1 MSAFKQL
8 TTKDVVI
15 TPFEASKDQTFT
27 GNEITGS
34 NVGIEIYYGQNL
46 TSSIYPGRP
55 KINFLDTGYVYKQEV
70 SLVYNSIKQLYY
82 SNYIFSSFGDSV
94 PLPIKIPGVSETD
107 DKMIGP
113 VSAPRYDNYLQTTL
127 NQSRFFPTASNEILS
142 VISIPSTLYGE
153 LIIPS
158 TFRSNYTSSLGDKYD
173 IIDDGEGNILVNGDI
188 NGQIFYSHGI
198 VAITTGSLQ
207 DFGKT
212 IVDNNNLDGLQL
224 NFSTNVCI
232 YEHQYKCGIRDSEF
246 TYSQNPSILSGSTDD
261 TYYDFAT
268 GSEFVPYLTTVGLYN
283 ENNDLLVVG
292 KMSQP
297 IPVSQFTDTT
307 IIVNFDT

>member
-1 MSAFKQL
+1 MGAFKQL

-46 TSSIYPGRP
+46 TSSVYPGRP
-55 KINFLDTGYVYKQEV
+55 KINFLETGFVYKQEV
-70 SLVYNSIKQLYY
+70 SLVYSSIKQLYY
-82 SNYIFSSFGDSV
+82 SNYISSSLGDDV
-94 PLPIKIPGVSETD
+94 PLPILIPGANEESTRT
-107 DKMIGP
+107 IGQ
-113 VSAPRYDNYLQTTL
+113 VSAPRYNNYLQSTL
-127 NQSRFFPTASNEILS
+127 TQSRYFPTASNETIS

-153 LIIPS
+153 LIIPT
-158 TFRSNYTSSLGDKYD
+158 TFRSNYTSSLGDKFD
-173 IIDDGEGNILVNGDI
+173 IVDDGEGNILVNGDI

-198 VAITTGSLQ
+198 IAITTGSLQ
-207 DFGKT
+207 DFG
-212 IVDNNNLDGLQL
+212 VSVGGNLNDLQI
-224 NFSTNVCI
+224 NFSSNICI
-232 YEHQYKCGIRDSEF
+232 YEHQYKCGIRDNEF
-246 TYSQNPSILSGSTDD
+246 TYSQNPSILSGSSNDV
-261 TYYDFAT
+261 YYDFAT

-297 IPVSQFTDTT
+297 IPVSQFSDTT
-307 IIVNFDT
+307 VIVNFDT

>member
-1 MSAFKQL
+1 MGAFKQL

-46 TSSIYPGRP
+46 TSSVYPGRP
-55 KINFLDTGYVYKQEV
+55 KINFLETGFVYKQEV
-70 SLVYNSIKQLYY
+70 SLVYSSIKQLYY
-82 SNYIFSSFGDSV
+82 SNYISSSLGDDA
-94 PLPIKIPGVSETD
+94 PLPILIPGANEESTRTT
-107 DKMIGP
+107 GQ
-113 VSAPRYDNYLQTTL
+113 VSAPRYDNYLQSTL
-127 NQSRFFPTASNEILS
+127 TQSRYFPTASNETIS

-153 LIIPS
+153 LIIPT
-158 TFRSNYTSSLGDKYD
+158 TFRSNYTSSLGDKFD
-173 IIDDGEGNILVNGDI
+173 IVDDGEGNILVNGDI

-198 VAITTGSLQ
+198 VTITTGSLQ
-207 DFGKT
+207 DFGVT
-212 IVDNNNLDGLQL
+212 VGENLSDLQI
-224 NFSTNVCI
+224 NFSSNICI
-232 YEHQYKCGIRDSEF
+232 YEHQYKCGIRDNEF
-246 TYSQNPSILSGSTDD
+246 TYSQNPSILSGSSDD
-261 TYYDFAT
+261 QYYDFAT

-297 IPVSQFTDTT
+297 IPVSQFSDTT

>member
-1 MSAFKQL
+1 MGAFKQL

-46 TSSIYPGRP
+46 TSSVYPGRP
-55 KINFLDTGYVYKQEV
+55 KINFLETGFVYKQEV
-70 SLVYNSIKQLYY
+70 SLVYSSIKQLYY
-82 SNYIFSSFGDSV
+82 SNYISSSLGDDV
-94 PLPIKIPGVSETD
+94 PLPILIPGANEESTRT
-107 DKMIGP
+107 IGQ
-113 VSAPRYDNYLQTTL
+113 VSAPRYNNYLQSTL
-127 NQSRFFPTASNEILS
+127 TQSRYFPTASNETIS

-153 LIIPS
+153 LIIPT
-158 TFRSNYTSSLGDKYD
+158 TFRSNYTSSLGDKFD
-173 IIDDGEGNILVNGDI
+173 IVDDGEGNILVNGDI

-198 VAITTGSLQ
+198 IAITTGSLQ
-207 DFGKT
+207 DFG
-212 IVDNNNLDGLQL
+212 VSVGGNLNDLQI
-224 NFSTNVCI
+224 NFSSNICI
-232 YEHQYKCGIRDSEF
+232 YEHQYKCGIRDNEF
-246 TYSQNPSILSGSTDD
+246 TYSQNPSILSGSSNDV
-261 TYYDFAT
+261 YYDFAT

-297 IPVSQFTDTT
+297 IPVSQFSDTT

>member
-1 MSAFKQL
+1 MGAFKQL

-46 TSSIYPGRP
+46 TSSVYPGRP
-55 KINFLDTGYVYKQEV
+55 KINFLETGFVYKQEV
-70 SLVYNSIKQLYY
+70 SLVYSSIKQLYY
-82 SNYIFSSFGDSV
+82 SNYISSSLGDDV
-94 PLPIKIPGVSETD
+94 PLPILIPGANEESTRTT
-107 DKMIGP
+107 GQ
-113 VSAPRYDNYLQTTL
+113 VSAPRYDNYLQSTL
-127 NQSRFFPTASNEILS
+127 TQSRYFPTASNETIS

-153 LIIPS
+153 LIIPT
-158 TFRSNYTSSLGDKYD
+158 TFRSNYTSSLGDKFD
-173 IIDDGEGNILVNGDI
+173 IVDDGEGNILVNGDI

-198 VAITTGSLQ
+198 VTITTGSLQ
-207 DFGKT
+207 DFGVT
-212 IVDNNNLDGLQL
+212 VGENLSDLQI
-224 NFSTNVCI
+224 NFSSNICI
-232 YEHQYKCGIRDSEF
+232 YEHQYKCGIRDNEF
-246 TYSQNPSILSGSTDD
+246 TYSQNPSILSGSSDD
-261 TYYDFAT
+261 QYYDFAT

-297 IPVSQFTDTT
+297 IPVSQFSDTT

>member
-1 MSAFKQL
+1 MGAFKQL

-34 NVGIEIYYGQNL
+34 DVGIEIYYGQNL
-46 TSSIYPGRP
+46 TSSTYPGRP
-55 KINFLDTGYVYKQEV
+55 KINFIDTGYVYKQEV
-70 SLVYNSIKQLYY
+70 SLVYNSIKQLFY
-82 SNYIFSSFGDSV
+82 SNYISSSLGDDV
-94 PLPIKIPGVSETD
+94 PLPILIPGANEESTRT
-107 DKMIGP
+107 IGQ
-113 VSAPRYDNYLQTTL
+113 VYAPRYNNYLQSTL
-127 NQSRFFPTASNEILS
+127 NQSRHFPTASNSIIS
-142 VISIPSTLYGE
+142 VLSIPSTLYGE

-173 IIDDGEGNILVNGDI
+173 IVDDGEGNILVNGDI

-212 IVDNNNLDGLQL
+212 IVSTDNLENLQL
-224 NFSTNVCI
+224 NFSSNVCI
-232 YEHQYKCGIRDSEF
+232 YEHQYKCGIRDNEF

>member
-34 NVGIEIYYGQNL
+34 DVGIEVYYGQNL
-46 TSSIYPGRP
+46 TSSVYPGRP

-70 SLVYNSIKQLYY
+70 SLIYSSIKQLYY
-82 SNYIFSSFGDSV
+82 SNYISSSLGDNV
-94 PLPIKIPGVSETD
+94 PLPILIPGANEESTRTT
-107 DKMIGP
+107 GQ
-113 VSAPRYDNYLQTTL
+113 VSAPRYNNYLQSTL
-127 NQSRFFPTASNEILS
+127 TQSRYFPTASNEILS

-153 LIIPS
+153 LIIPT

-198 VAITTGSLQ
+198 ITITTGSLQ
-207 DFGKT
+207 DFGKR
-212 IVDNNNLDGLQL
+212 IVTTNNLDGLQL

-232 YEHQYKCGIRDSEF
+232 YEHQYKCGIRDNEF
-246 TYSQNPSILSGSTDD
+246 TYSQNPSILSGSSDD
-261 TYYDFAT
+261 QYYNFAT

>member
-1 MSAFKQL
+1 MGAFKQL

-27 GNEITGS
+27 GNEITSS

-46 TSSIYPGRP
+46 TSSVYPGRP
-55 KINFLDTGYVYKQEV
+55 KINFEETGFVYKQEV

-82 SNYIFSSFGDSV
+82 SNYISSSLGDDV
-94 PLPIKIPGVSETD
+94 PLPILIPGANEESTRTT
-107 DKMIGP
+107 GQ
-113 VSAPRYDNYLQTTL
+113 VSAPRYDNYLQSTL
-127 NQSRFFPTASNEILS
+127 TQSRYFPTASNEIIS

-153 LIIPS
+153 LIIPT
-158 TFRSNYTSSLGDKYD
+158 TFKSNYTSSLGDKFD

-198 VAITTGSLQ
+198 IAITTGSLQ
-207 DFGKT
+207 DFGIT
-212 IVDNNNLDGLQL
+212 VVDNLSDLQI
-224 NFSTNVCI
+224 NFSSNICI
-232 YEHQYKCGIRDSEF
+232 YEHQYKCGIRDNEF
-246 TYSQNPSILSGSTDD
+246 TYSQNPSILSGSSNDI
-261 TYYDFAT
+261 YYDFAT

-297 IPVSQFTDTT
+297 IPVSQFSDTT

>member
-1 MSAFKQL
+1 MGAFKQL

-46 TSSIYPGRP
+46 TSSVYPGRP
-55 KINFLDTGYVYKQEV
+55 KINFLETGFVYKQEV
-70 SLVYNSIKQLYY
+70 SLVYSSIKQLYY
-82 SNYIFSSFGDSV
+82 SNYISSSLGDDV
-94 PLPIKIPGVSETD
+94 PLPILIPGANEESTRTT
-107 DKMIGP
+107 GQ
-113 VSAPRYDNYLQTTL
+113 VSAPRYDNYLQSTL
-127 NQSRFFPTASNEILS
+127 TQSRYFPTASNEIIS

-153 LIIPS
+153 LIIPT
-158 TFRSNYTSSLGDKYD
+158 TFKSNYTSSLGDKFD

-198 VAITTGSLQ
+198 IAITTGSLQ
-207 DFGKT
+207 DFGIT
-212 IVDNNNLDGLQL
+212 VVDNLSDLQI
-224 NFSTNVCI
+224 NFSSNICI
-232 YEHQYKCGIRDSEF
+232 YEHQYKCGIRDNEF
-246 TYSQNPSILSGSTDD
+246 TYSQNPSILSGSSDD
-261 TYYDFAT
+261 QYYDFAT

-297 IPVSQFTDTT
+297 IPVSQFSDTT